1 MRCGRAA
8 GRSNLA
14 SDVAWLRA
22 MVDVE
27 VALAAAS
34 AEVGFIPAS
43 HASLIESA
51 SKSLVIDTAA
61 IAHEASD
68 TGTPVVALVTRLRAA
83 VGSEVAASV
92 HRGATSQDVVDTA
105 SMVVAS
111 NAVAAIV
118 NDLAAAANRAA
129 KLAADHRTTPI
140 AGRTLLQQA
149 VPTTFGLKAANWAV
163 GIDRAGG
170 GSPTFGRQGL
180 RCSLA
185 ELPEPGRT
193 SEGTARRSRSEWLL
207 ASDCSSPL
215 RPGTRSGR
223 ASGTSPL
230 PLAWRPARSP
240 SPRETSSFSRRR
252 RSPKSRKAF
261 PAEVAHLP

>member
-1 MRCGRAA
+1 MWARGRAVE
-8 GRSNLA
+8 LA

-34 AEVGFIPAS
+34 AELGFIPAS

-118 NDLAAAANRAA
+118 NDLAAAANGAA

-140 AGRTLLQQA
+140 AGADTA
-149 VPTTFGLKAANWAV
+149 P
-163 GIDRAGG
+163 AGG
-170 GSPTFGRQGL
+170 PDDLRIEGSKLGGRH
-180 RCSLA
+180 R
-185 ELPEPGRT
+185 PGR
-193 SEGTARRSRSEWLL
+193 GA
-207 ASDCSSPL
+207 
-215 RPGTRSGR
+215 
-223 ASGTSPL
+223 
-230 PLAWRPARSP
+230 
-240 SPRETSSFSRRR
+240 PR
-252 RSPKSRKAF
+252 
-261 PAEVAHLP
+261 